1 MKTLDFHR
9 ISATLYAWGKN
20 AACCGLA
27 SRSESKGKARDV
39 FGETPNTA
47 VGTTALPCNQNSEHS
62 RLLAFIRGFINDSQK
77 TKPAAESNM
86 LIYFRQQP

>member
-1 MKTLDFHR
+1 VRLAPRSDR
-9 ISATLYAWGKN
+9 QGKSGD
-20 AACCGLA
+20 A
-27 SRSESKGKARDV
+27 

-47 VGTTALPCNQNSEHS
+47 VGTTALPKNQKSQHS
-62 RLLAFIRGFINDSQK
+62 RLLAFIRGFINNAQK